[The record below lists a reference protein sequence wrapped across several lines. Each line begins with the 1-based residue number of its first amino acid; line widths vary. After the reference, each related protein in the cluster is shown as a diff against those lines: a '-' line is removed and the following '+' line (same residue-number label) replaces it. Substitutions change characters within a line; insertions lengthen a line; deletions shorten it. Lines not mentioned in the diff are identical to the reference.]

1 MSVNLA
7 IKFGGPHLMAPKES
21 MESKRLTKQETL
33 DLINRIPVLQNLFCH
48 RRDTSGDDSN
58 AADGV
63 MYLSRFHKDT
73 VDVDVVKTKKAT
85 IEDSELTAGI
95 TEAETQEEKERIEIL
110 SVQNRQEKRRLAMS
124 LATLAAKKDKRELIV
139 KDGAIHTLI
148 ALAQVNDKVIQR
160 SFSTAMSLL
169 STEPGIRAQMIDEGA
184 CAALA
189 ALSQHSQNHDVIN
202 DCMQALCNLSCEP
215 GFEAKVVKD
224 QVTFAI
230 VHSLSSVPDIVNVCL
245 KILLNLSCVPD
256 KYNRIEDVTD
266 SLMHINAYNLT
277 NEQEILV
284 ASAMCNLS
292 ALKNFQLRL
301 VEDGC
306 IRFVEKCLKSQFN
319 ELRLLA
325 SKIVDNLATE
335 GKTRIKLVDNGII
348 QVTWC

>member
-1 MSVNLA
+1 
-7 IKFGGPHLMAPKES
+7 
-21 MESKRLTKQETL
+21 
-33 DLINRIPVLQNLFCH
+33 
-48 RRDTSGDDSN
+48 
-58 AADGV
+58 
-63 MYLSRFHKDT
+63 
-73 VDVDVVKTKKAT
+73 
-85 IEDSELTAGI
+85 
-95 TEAETQEEKERIEIL
+95 
-110 SVQNRQEKRRLAMS
+110 
-124 LATLAAKKDKRELIV
+124 
-139 KDGAIHTLI
+139 
-148 ALAQVNDKVIQR
+148 
-160 SFSTAMSLL
+160 
-169 STEPGIRAQMIDEGA
+169 
-184 CAALA
+184 
-189 ALSQHSQNHDVIN
+189 
-202 DCMQALCNLSCEP
+202 
-215 GFEAKVVKD
+215 VVKD